1 MLLISDWT
9 SFLFKFLQLPFRFSA
24 IDKLSIQMVVERV
37 GRAQKVE
44 LSTGWVD
51 HMAEAA
57 FSCVSSQS
65 C

>member
-1 MLLISDWT
+1 MV
-9 SFLFKFLQLPFRFSA
+9 FLFKFLQLPFRFSA

-37 GRAQKVE
+37 ERVERAQKVE
-44 LSTGWVD
+44 LSTRWVD
-51 HMAEAA
+51 HVAEAA